1 MIKRNTFIIAL
12 SYSIYSLV
20 LLAILNPFVFL
31 KNGANVLD
39 YVLIILSTFALTYLL
54 IRSIPSQS
62 KRNAHHVMFVIGLYA
77 IPLLN
82 GCFIYLLNSQLE
94 AAATFILYVSSFLIL
109 PILPIA
115 VYILWLLF
123 EDLQARVT
131 VTAENRESSDQ
142 ITKKVFNILNDKGI
156 LIKEIPLSA
165 IIAFEAMDNYVI
177 TYYLDETETLRRE
190 MHRISL
196 KKISELIGE
205 ISEDFLRVHK
215 SHLVNPAYIVAL
227 RGKSQAYRIQLKHL
241 DGLIPVS
248 RTFSVD
254 VIRVREA

>member
-1 MIKRNTFIIAL
+1 VIKRHTLTIAL
-12 SYSIYSLV
+12 TYSIYSLV
-20 LLAILNPFVFL
+20 LLALLNPFVFL
-31 KNGANVLD
+31 KNDATMLG
-39 YVLIILSTFALTYLL
+39 YGLIALSTFAFTYLL
-54 IRSIPSQS
+54 IRFIPSQS
-62 KRNAHHVMFVIGLYA
+62 KRNAHHIVFVIGLYA

-82 GCFIYLLNSQLE
+82 GCLIYLVNNQLE
-94 AAATFILYVSSFLIL
+94 STFILYFSSFLIL
-109 PILPIA
+109 PIFPIA

-131 VTAENRESSDQ
+131 ITTENRESTDEFAE
-142 ITKKVFNILNDKGI
+142 KVFRIMNDKGI

-177 TYYLDETETLRRE
+177 THYLDETCTLRKE

-215 SHLVNPAYIVAL
+215 SHLVNPDYIVAL

-248 RTFSVD
+248 RTFNVD
-254 VIRVREA
+254 VIRVHEA